1 MNWITVSR
9 VEGALDP
16 DVMDEVASGSPRAMA
31 IVAAAILEDHLTIV
45 IKSRL
50 LHKSIKKGKN
60 PIEDMFRGGGPLGDF
75 SNKIDLAYLLGCISA
90 AAAEEL
96 HSIRRIRNAFA
107 HQMQTSDF
115 ENDKVAALC
124 AKLKIWETCKITMR
138 SADNGKVGHIV
149 VQIGKNVVKKRGGRR
164 DC

>member
-9 VEGALDP
+9 VESPLDP
-16 DVMDEVASGSPRAMA
+16 DVMDEVSTGSPRATA
-31 IVAAAILEDHLTIV
+31 IAAAAILEDHLTIV
-45 IKSRL
+45 IKSRR
-50 LHKSIKKGKN
+50 LHRPTKKGKN

-107 HQMQTSDF
+107 YQLLTSDF
-115 ENDKVAALC
+115 KNDKVAALC
-124 AKLKIWETCKITMR
+124 AKPKI
-138 SADNGKVGHIV
+138 
-149 VQIGKNVVKKRGGRR
+149 
-164 DC
+164 